1 MALHNP
7 EGMTDIINGKCYLKK
22 AKEEEIRKL
31 FLSSGFNEIE
41 TPCME
46 YFDMYYG
53 DNEYIRQEDIFKFTD
68 KTGKLL
74 VLRPDMTVPAC
85 RVAATKMKGPLP
97 YKLSYIEKCYR
108 ANDFGGGKQ
117 REFTQCGAEILGSSD
132 AYYDAE
138 SIRLAVKTAKAVGI
152 ADISVQIGQV
162 EFFSGLAKAAG
173 FCKAECEKISKL
185 IDNKD
190 NFGIEEFLNT
200 HETEPSIRKHLSSL
214 TGYIGGSEMLLKL
227 KADPLNERSL
237 KAVMNLSE
245 ILDILKEMGIDQL
258 VSIDLS
264 MVKKLG
270 YYTGMIFSGM
280 TYKMG
285 FPILAG
291 GRYDNLCGK
300 MGKTLPATGFSLS
313 MEMAMQALERQ
324 GYEYASQAENTVIT
338 FTKETRSAVLKK
350 AASIKGDFEILAD
363 SDDAVLYCKDKGAYR
378 LIRCIS
384 ENEVTVEEKD
394 NKKKVMTLAKWS
406 EKWNI

>member
-7 EGMTDIINGKCYLKK
+7 EGMTDIINEKCYLKK

-31 FLSSGFNEIE
+31 FLSNGFNEIE

-74 VLRPDMTVPAC
+74 VLRPDMTIPAC
-85 RVAATKMKGPLP
+85 RVAATKMKGSLP
-97 YKLSYIEKCYR
+97 YKLSYIQKCYR

-117 REFTQCGAEILGSSD
+117 REFTQCGAEILGCGD

-138 SIRLAVKTAKAVGI
+138 SIRLAVQTAKAVGI
-152 ADISVQIGQV
+152 ADISIQIGQV
-162 EFFSGLAKAAG
+162 EFFNGLAEAAG
-173 FCKAECEKISKL
+173 FNKTECEKISKL

-190 NFGIEEFLNT
+190 NFGIEEFLND
-200 HETEPSIRKHLSSL
+200 HETEQSIKKQLSSL
-214 TGYIGGSEMLLKL
+214 TGYIGGQEMLRKL
-227 KADPLNERSL
+227 MDDPLNERSL
-237 KAVMNLSE
+237 KAVTNLTE
-245 ILDILKEMGIDQL
+245 ILDILDEMGLDEL

-264 MVKKLG
+264 MIKKLG

-300 MGKTLPATGFSLS
+300 MGRTLPATGFSLS

-324 GYEYASQAENTVIT
+324 GYGYAAQDGNTVIT
-338 FTKETRSAVLKK
+338 FTKQTRRTVLEK
-350 AASIKGDFEILAD
+350 AASLKGDFEILAD
-363 SDDAVLYCKDKGAYR
+363 SDDAVTYCKEKGSCR

-384 ENEVTVEEKD
+384 ENEVTVTEKGR
-394 NKKKVMTLAKWS
+394 KEKVMTLAEWS